1 MPHIRI
7 SVGNLS
13 RDRQANARNAHKNRC
28 GLTRGVAFI
37 STATGTRRHHTC
49 ECEEAFH
56 GDVKYNSSL
65 RDKKEE
71 EESERERERERKREQ
86 EKEKSIGR

>member
-1 MPHIRI
+1 M
-7 SVGNLS
+7 GNLS

-37 STATGTRRHHTC
+37 STDHENRRHHTC
-49 ECEEAFH
+49 EECEEAFH
-56 GDVKYNSSL
+56 SAVKYNSSL

-71 EESERERERERKREQ
+71 KKSKSEREDKKKRKC
-86 EKEKSIGR
+86 IGR